1 MSEAAVTQRDTR
13 APGDGRAFAR
23 ADWRAP
29 DARRRLQLALGAL
42 WLLDAI
48 LQYSRFMF
56 TRPSARMLAAAAEGN
71 PAFVSRPILWDA
83 HLVAQHPVALNTAFA
98 TIQLLLALGIA
109 WRPTVR
115 LALGA
120 SIVWALGVWCS
131 VKGWVGC

>member
-48 LQYSRFMF
+48 LQYQPVMF
-56 TRPSARMLAAAAEGN
+56 TRAFSQMLAAAAQGN
-71 PAFVSRPILWDA
+71 PAFVQPGRSSGTPISWGS
-83 HLVAQHPVALNTAFA
+83 
-98 TIQLLLALGIA
+98 IR
-109 WRPTVR
+109 WR
-115 LALGA
+115 
-120 SIVWALGVWCS
+120 
-131 VKGWVGC
+131 